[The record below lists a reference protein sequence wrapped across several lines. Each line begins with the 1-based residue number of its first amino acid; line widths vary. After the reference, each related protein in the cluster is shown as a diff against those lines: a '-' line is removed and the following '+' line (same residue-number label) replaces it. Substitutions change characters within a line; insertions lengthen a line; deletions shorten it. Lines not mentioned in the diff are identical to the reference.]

1 MQQHTHMAQ
10 AGPFP
15 PADSGTFGGHVLPGS
30 LFLLWAAFWVVELW
44 RDRGARPADAPF
56 ERSLVGIGLKIVLPL
71 LGVIV
76 EWPEPTWEPHNIVMN
91 YQHAAMYG
99 FFALSG
105 VVDLAAR
112 RGLVPRGATYLAFA
126 AAALNGGALFLV
138 HDAIGGV
145 SKTVHMILGGIF
157 VAAAGGAVAEWLRP
171 GRELHWLRLGA
182 MLMLGAWF
190 YQVAWL
196 LYRSGYDLTDHVVQM
211 RAHLL
216 LSVQAIAVGVVL
228 LALRAAL
235 ARAGAY
241 APAGASAPA
250 RAESRAGRGEALA
263 APEASA

>member
-1 MQQHTHMAQ
+1 MLQHTHAAQ

-30 LFLLWAAFWVVELW
+30 LFLLWAAFWIVELW
-44 RDRGARPADAPF
+44 RDRGTRPPDAPF

-71 LGVIV
+71 LGVFV

-105 VVDLAAR
+105 VVDLAWR

-145 SKTVHMILGGIF
+145 SKTVHAILGGIF
-157 VAAAGGAVAEWLRP
+157 LAAAAGAVAEWLRP

-196 LYRSGYDLTDHVVQM
+196 LYRSGYDLTDHAVQM

-216 LSVQAIAVGVVL
+216 LSVQAIVVGAVL
-228 LALRAAL
+228 LALRSAL
-235 ARAGAY
+235 AWAE
-241 APAGASAPA
+241 ASAPT
-250 RAESRAGRGEALA
+250 RAEARAGRGEALA